1 MYLTIWITLEESII
15 RVRMIN
21 FEVWGSQ
28 SGGSDDLVC
37 VGRDAVS
44 MHEWLSWFG
53 RNVDD
58 LNSEWQNVFRVH
70 VLAVLRVIRK
80 NLEQAQWLNT
90 GLFEMIVGVIT
101 TCHTQYT
108 WDRSICIFLFNRTT
122 FQVCV
127 TYLRVAL
134 YVYPLWF
141 YKHQH
146 DSRVRS
152 KLFVACQRWWFRWRF
167 WFVPSVPIY
176 LREEEEHKPDPWSV
190 QLHTPISSVLCMSS
204 C

>member
-146 DSRVRS
+146 DNRVRS
-152 KLFVACQRWWFRWRF
+152 KLSVACQRWWFQWRF
-167 WFVPSVPIY
+167 WFCRNLSK
-176 LREEEEHKPDPWSV
+176 LRSKRRNP
-190 QLHTPISSVLCMSS
+190 
-204 C
+204 